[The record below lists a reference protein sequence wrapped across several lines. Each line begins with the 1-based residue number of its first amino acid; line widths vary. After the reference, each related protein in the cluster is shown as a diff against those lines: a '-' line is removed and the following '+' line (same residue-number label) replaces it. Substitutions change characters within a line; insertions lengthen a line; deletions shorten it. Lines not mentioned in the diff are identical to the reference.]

1 MAKSTRRLGRG
12 LDSLVS
18 TLRMRNT
25 SELGNGPGGVKD
37 DRIDIDGSTQP
48 SAKTIDI
55 PLHSIRPN
63 AFQPR
68 GPITEEDLDTLVQ
81 SIRKNGVLQP
91 ILVRRVEEGYEIIA
105 GERRWRASK
114 SVGTVTIPSVVRD
127 ANDEQMLELAL
138 IENIQREDLNA
149 MERALAYRHFST
161 QFGLSAD
168 EVGRRI
174 GEDRTTV
181 TNYLRLLE
189 LSVPLQ
195 ELVASGR
202 LSMGHARC
210 LLGVRSE
217 ARRME
222 LATSAAQSELSVRAL
237 EKMVRQERQR
247 DESSATD
254 PPQEV
259 RIRSPH
265 LQDLERRFEEAMR
278 TKVTIHEGKRKGT
291 GRVVIEYQS
300 LDDFDRIAERLG
312 VVPE

>member
-18 TLRMRNT
+18 TLRMRSSRDPDDA
-25 SELGNGPGGVKD
+25 SEGIKD
-37 DRIDIDGSTQP
+37 GQIDIEGSSP
-48 SAKTIDI
+48 ASAKTIDV
-55 PLHSIRPN
+55 PVHNIRPN

-68 GPITEEDLDTLVQ
+68 GSITEENLDTLVQ

-91 ILVRRVEEGYEIIA
+91 ILVRRLEDGYEIIA

-114 SVGTVTIPSVVRD
+114 LADTVTIPAIVKD
-127 ANDEQMLELAL
+127 ADDEQMLELAL
-138 IENIQREDLNA
+138 IENIQREDLNP
-149 MERALAYRHFST
+149 MERALAYHRFST
-161 QFGLSAD
+161 QFGLSAE
-168 EVGRRI
+168 EVGRRT

-181 TNYLRLLE
+181 TNYLRLLD
-189 LSVPLQ
+189 LSAPLQ

-210 LLGVRSE
+210 LLGVRSD

-222 LATSAAQSELSVRAL
+222 LATAAAYSELSVRAL
-237 EKMVRQERQR
+237 EKMVRHERQR
-247 DESSATD
+247 DEGSATD

-259 RIRSPH
+259 RVRSAH

-300 LDDFDRIAERLG
+300 LDDFDRIADRLG
-312 VVPE
+312 VVTE

>member
-18 TLRMRNT
+18 TLRMR
-25 SELGNGPGGVKD
+25 SSPDLDDASPAIKD
-37 DRIDIDGSTQP
+37 GQIDIEGSSPAST
-48 SAKTIDI
+48 KTIDVSV
-55 PLHSIRPN
+55 HSIRPN

-68 GPITEEDLDTLVQ
+68 GSITEENLDTLVQ
-81 SIRKNGVLQP
+81 SIRKNGILQP
-91 ILVRRVEEGYEIIA
+91 ILVRPVEDGYEIIA
-105 GERRWRASK
+105 GERRWRAAK
-114 SVGTVTIPSVVRD
+114 IAGNETITASVKNAD
-127 ANDEQMLELAL
+127 DEQMLELAL
-138 IENIQREDLNA
+138 IENIHREDLNP
-149 MERALAYRHFST
+149 MERALAYRRFST
-161 QFGLSAD
+161 QFGLSAE
-168 EVGRRI
+168 EVGQRT

-181 TNYLRLLE
+181 TNYLRLLD
-189 LSVPLQ
+189 LSAPLQ

-210 LLGVRSE
+210 LLGVRSD

-222 LATSAAQSELSVRAL
+222 LATAAAYSELSVRAL
-237 EKMVRQERQR
+237 EKMVRQERRR
-247 DESSATD
+247 DEGLATD

-259 RIRSPH
+259 RVRSAH

-300 LDDFDRIAERLG
+300 LDDFDRIADRLG
-312 VVPE
+312 VVTE

>member
-18 TLRMRNT
+18 TLRMR
-25 SELGNGPGGVKD
+25 SSPDPDDASGGIKD
-37 DRIDIDGSTQP
+37 GQTDIEGSSPAST
-48 SAKTIDI
+48 KTIDI
-55 PLHSIRPN
+55 SVHSIRPN

-68 GPITEEDLDTLVQ
+68 GHITEENLDTLVQ

-91 ILVRRVEEGYEIIA
+91 ILVRRVQDGYEIIA
-105 GERRWRASK
+105 GERRWRAAK
-114 SVGTVTIPSVVRD
+114 LAGTVSINAIVKD
-127 ANDEQMLELAL
+127 ADDEQMLELAL
-138 IENIQREDLNA
+138 IENIQREDLNP
-149 MERALAYRHFST
+149 MERASAYRRFST
-161 QFGLSAD
+161 QFGLTAD
-168 EVGRRI
+168 EVARRT

-181 TNYLRLLE
+181 TNYLRLLD
-189 LSVPLQ
+189 LSAPLQ

-210 LLGVRSE
+210 LLGVRSD

-222 LATSAAQSELSVRAL
+222 LATAAAYSELSVRAL
-237 EKMVRQERQR
+237 EKMVRQERR
-247 DESSATD
+247 PDEGSATD

-259 RIRSPH
+259 RVRSAH
-265 LQDLERRFEEAMR
+265 LRDLERRFEEAMR

-300 LDDFDRIAERLG
+300 LDDFDRIADRLG
-312 VVPE
+312 VVTE

>member
-37 DRIDIDGSTQP
+37 DRIDVDGSSSIST
-48 SAKTIDI
+48 KTIDI

-149 MERALAYRHFST
+149 MERALAYRRFST
-161 QFGLSAD
+161 QFGLNAD
-168 EVGRRI
+168 EVGRRT

>member
-18 TLRMRNT
+18 TLRMR
-25 SELGNGPGGVKD
+25 SSPDLDDASRGIKD
-37 DRIDIDGSTQP
+37 DQIDIEGSAPP
-48 SAKTIDI
+48 STKTIDI
-55 PLHSIRPN
+55 PVHSIRPN

-68 GPITEEDLDTLVQ
+68 GPIAEEDLDTLVQ

-91 ILVRRVEEGYEIIA
+91 ILVRKAEDGYEIIA

-114 SVGTVTIPSVVRD
+114 LADTATIPAIVKD
-127 ANDEQMLELAL
+127 ADDEQMLELAL

-149 MERALAYRHFST
+149 MERALAYRRFST

-168 EVGRRI
+168 EVGRRT

-181 TNYLRLLE
+181 ANYLRLLE
-189 LSVPLQ
+189 LSAPLQ

-210 LLGVRSE
+210 LLGVPSDV
-217 ARRME
+217 RRME
-222 LATSAAQSELSVRAL
+222 LATAAAYSELSVRAL

-247 DESSATD
+247 DQASATD

-259 RIRSPH
+259 RVRSAH

-300 LDDFDRIAERLG
+300 LDDFDRIADRLG